1 MTNVPAPDAPGTP
14 PGAPAEQEAGTAS
27 AGLAAHPVAGPPPR
41 RTRGVLLVM
50 CGSVM
55 CVQSLVAAINLAIP
69 KLSASS
75 LHPSPTQ
82 LLWIV
87 DSYVIV
93 FAALLVPAGA
103 LGDRLG
109 RKGALLSGLGLFAAG
124 GAVSALAPSVALLLT
139 GRALSGA
146 GAALLMP
153 ASMSLLLH
161 GLPAGRRATAV
172 AIWGASQPVG
182 GVLGNAGGALI
193 LQYLPWRALFW
204 VYVPIAVVLLV
215 CAAYVAPRP
224 ARTPAALD
232 APGSAL
238 LVTGC
243 VALLFGIIEG
253 PARGWTSVAV
263 LAAFGTAVVVLTGFV
278 LVEMRT
284 EQPVLDPRL
293 FRVRPV
299 RSGTV
304 GVAAVFFGMF
314 ALFYVHAQFL
324 QYAKGFSPLQAGFGG
339 LPLAAGIVMA
349 TRIGLRWTDR
359 WGDRRTVCTGLLL
372 VGTGLLLLST
382 ATVTTPFSLITA
394 YTLVTALGNGLA
406 LPALSHAVVSGLPP
420 HRVGVGSGLN
430 SAAREFGSALGVA
443 VVGTA
448 IATGF
453 SARLP
458 TSITAAGTTPAEA
471 FTAAAR
477 TGAQARTVVAEAF
490 AHAVA
495 VGYRVCAGVLLMLT
509 VLVIA
514 GMRRTR
520 AADRAD
526 PARPVPSPGRDA
538 GNTPTTTMPP
548 PGGTSP

>member
-1 MTNVPAPDAPGTP
+1 MTKVPAPDGQEAAADPTGPSAPGV
-14 PGAPAEQEAGTAS
+14 S
-27 AGLAAHPVAGPPPR
+27 PR

-50 CGSVM
+50 CGAVM

-69 KLSASS
+69 KLSASD

-109 RKGALLSGLGLFAAG
+109 RKSALLCGLGLFAAG
-124 GAVSALAPSVALLLT
+124 AVASALAPSVALLLT
-139 GRALSGA
+139 GRALAGL

-161 GLPAGRRATAV
+161 GIPAGRRATAV

-204 VYVPIAVVLLV
+204 VYVPIALMLLV

-224 ARTPAALD
+224 ARTPTGLH

-253 PARGWTSVAV
+253 PARGWTSVGV
-263 LAAFGTAVVVLTGFV
+263 LGAFGVAAVVLTGFV
-278 LVEMRT
+278 LTELHT
-284 EQPVLDPRL
+284 EQPILDPRL

-299 RSGTV
+299 RSGTI

-314 ALFYVHAQFL
+314 ALFFVHAQFL
-324 QYAKGFSPLQAGFGG
+324 QYAKGFTPLQAGLGG
-339 LPLAAGIVMA
+339 LPLAAGIVVA

-359 WGDRRTVCTGLLL
+359 WGARWTVPTGLLL
-372 VGTGLLLLST
+372 VGAGLLVLST
-382 ATVTTPFSLITA
+382 ATVTTPFPLLTA

-453 SARLP
+453 SSRLP
-458 TSITAAGTTPAEA
+458 PSIGAAGTTPTEA
-471 FTAAAR
+471 FAAAAR
-477 TGAQARTVVAEAF
+477 TGTQARTAVAEAF

-495 VGYRVCAGVLLMLT
+495 VGYRVTAGVLLVLT
-509 VLVIA
+509 VVVA
-514 GMRRTR
+514 VGMRATR
-520 AADRAD
+520 ATDRAT
-526 PARPVPSPGRDA
+526 PALPVTSPRRQAERNPATAPPS
-538 GNTPTTTMPP
+538 
-548 PGGTSP
+548 GGTEA

>member
-1 MTNVPAPDAPGTP
+1 MTNIPAPDTP
-14 PGAPAEQEAGTAS
+14 DEQDTVRTA
-27 AGLAAHPVAGPPPR
+27 ADLAARRVPVTSPR

-50 CGSVM
+50 CGCVM
-55 CVQSLVAAINLAIP
+55 TVQSLVAAVNLAIP
-69 KLSASS
+69 KLSSSS
-75 LHPSPTQ
+75 LHPSPTG

-124 GAVSALAPSVALLLT
+124 GAVSALAANVAFLLA
-139 GRALSGA
+139 GRALAGT

-153 ASMSLLLH
+153 ASMSLLLQ
-161 GLPAGRRATAV
+161 GVPAGRRATAV
-172 AIWGASQPVG
+172 AVWGASQPVG

-204 VYVPIAVVLLV
+204 VYVPIAVVLLF
-215 CAAYVAPRP
+215 CAAYAAPRS
-224 ARTPAALD
+224 ARTPTGLD

-238 LVTGC
+238 LVTGS

-263 LAAFGTAVVVLTGFV
+263 LAAFAAAAVVLTGFA
-278 LVEMRT
+278 LT
-284 EQPVLDPRL
+284 ELHTGQPVLDPRL
-293 FRVRPV
+293 FRVRAV

-304 GVAAVFFGMF
+304 GVAAIFFGMF
-314 ALFYVHAQFL
+314 ALFYVNAQFL
-324 QYAKGFSPLQAGFGG
+324 QYVKDFSPLQAGLGG
-339 LPLAAGIVMA
+339 MPLAAGIVVA

-359 WGDRRTVCTGLLL
+359 WGARWTVSGGLLL
-372 VGTGLLLLST
+372 VAAGLLLLST
-382 ATVTTPFSLITA
+382 ATVTTPFSLLTA

-406 LPALSHAVVSGLPP
+406 LPALSHAVVTGLPP

-453 SARLP
+453 SSRLP
-458 TSITAAGTTPAEA
+458 ASLGATGTTPAEA
-471 FTAAAR
+471 FSAAR
-477 TGAQARTVVAEAF
+477 GAEARTAVAESF
-490 AHAVA
+490 SHAVA
-495 VGYRVCAGVLLMLT
+495 LGYRVTAGVLLLLT
-509 VLVIA
+509 VVVVA
-514 GMRRTR
+514 GMRRTHIR
-520 AADRAD
+520 K
-526 PARPVPSPGRDA
+526 
-538 GNTPTTTMPP
+538 TPTSMPTA
-548 PGGTSP
+548 GGTSP

>member
-1 MTNVPAPDAPGTP
+1 ML
-14 PGAPAEQEAGTAS
+14 TAS
-27 AGLAAHPVAGPPPR
+27 ADPAGQPGTGAPPR
-41 RTRGVLLVM
+41 ATRGVPLVM

-55 CVQSLVAAINLAIP
+55 GVQSLVAAINLAIP
-69 KLSASS
+69 KLSAGS

-109 RKGALLSGLGLFAAG
+109 RKGTLMCGLGLFAVGA
-124 GAVSALAPSVALLLT
+124 AVSALAPDVAVLLT
-139 GRALSGA
+139 GRALGGV

-161 GLPAGRRATAV
+161 SVPAGRRAAAV
-172 AIWGASQPVG
+172 AVWGASQAVG
-182 GVLGNAGGALI
+182 GVLGNSGGALI
-193 LQYLPWRALFW
+193 LQYLSWRALFW
-204 VYVPIAVVLLV
+204 VYVPVAAVLLA

-224 ARTPAALD
+224 ARVPTALD

-253 PARGWTSVAV
+253 PSRGWWSPAV

-278 LVEMRT
+278 LAELRT
-284 EQPVLDPRL
+284 EQPILDPRL
-293 FRVRPV
+293 FRLPPV

-314 ALFYVHAQFL
+314 ALFYVNAQFL
-324 QYAKGFSPLQAGFGG
+324 QYVKDFSPLQAGSGG
-339 LPLAAGIVMA
+339 LPLAAGIAVA

-359 WGDRRTVCTGLLL
+359 WGALRVVSTGLLL
-372 VGTGLLLLST
+372 VSAGLLVLST
-382 ATVTTPFSLITA
+382 ATVATPYSLLTA
-394 YTLVTALGNGLA
+394 YTLVTGLGTGLA

-453 SARLP
+453 ASRLP
-458 TSITAAGTTPAEA
+458 ASITAAGTTPAEA
-471 FTAAAR
+471 FAATAR
-477 TGAQARTVVAEAF
+477 TGAEARTAVAEAF
-490 AHAVA
+490 AHSVA
-495 VGYRVCAGVLLMLT
+495 VGYRVTAGVVLLLT
-509 VLVIA
+509 IVVVTGL
-514 GMRRTR
+514 RRTH
-520 AADRAD
+520 
-526 PARPVPSPGRDA
+526 A
-538 GNTPTTTMPP
+538 GKTPTTRPAT
-548 PGGTSP
+548 GRTSA

>member
-1 MTNVPAPDAPGTP
+1 M
-14 PGAPAEQEAGTAS
+14 AS
-27 AGLAAHPVAGPPPR
+27 VDLTAHPVADAPPR

-69 KLSASS
+69 KLSASG
-75 LHPSPTQ
+75 LNPSPTQ

-109 RKGALLSGLGLFAAG
+109 RKGTLLCGLGLFAAG
-124 GAVSALAPSVALLLT
+124 AAVSALAPDVALLLT
-139 GRALSGA
+139 GRALA
-146 GAALLMP
+146 GVSAALLMP

-161 GLPAGRRATAV
+161 GVPASRRAAAV
-172 AIWGASQPVG
+172 AIWSAAQPVG

-204 VYVPIAVVLLV
+204 VYVPIAVALLA
-215 CAAYVAPRP
+215 CAAYLAPRP
-224 ARTPAALD
+224 ARTPTGLD

-263 LAAFGTAVVVLTGFV
+263 LTAFGTAVVVLTGFT
-278 LVEMRT
+278 LTELRT

-293 FRVRPV
+293 FRLRPV

-314 ALFYVHAQFL
+314 ALFYVNAQFL
-324 QYAKGFSPLQAGFGG
+324 QYVKGFSPLQAGLGG
-339 LPLAAGIVMA
+339 LPLAAGIAVA
-349 TRIGLRWTDR
+349 TRIGLRRTDR
-359 WGDRRTVCTGLLL
+359 WGATRTVSTGLLL
-372 VGTGLLLLST
+372 ISGGLLLLST
-382 ATVTTPFSLITA
+382 ASTATSYALLTA

-406 LPALSHAVVSGLPP
+406 LPALSHAVVTGLPAN
-420 HRVGVGSGLN
+420 RVGVGSGLN

-453 SARLP
+453 SSRLP
-458 TSITAAGTTPAEA
+458 ASMGAAGTTPAEA
-471 FTAAAR
+471 IAAATR
-477 TGAQARTVVAEAF
+477 TGTEARAAVAEAF
-490 AHAVA
+490 SHSVA
-495 VGYRVCAGVLLMLT
+495 IGYRVTACVVLVLT
-509 VLVIA
+509 LVVIA

-520 AADRAD
+520 SAA
-526 PARPVPSPGRDA
+526 P
-538 GNTPTTTMPP
+538 
-548 PGGTSP
+548 

>member
-1 MTNVPAPDAPGTP
+1 MTNVPVPDAPGDA
-14 PGAPAEQEAGTAS
+14 PGAPGEQEAVTVA
-27 AGLAAHPVAGPPPR
+27 AGLAAHSVTEAPRR
-41 RTRGVLLVM
+41 RTRAVLLVM

-69 KLSASS
+69 ELSADS

-109 RKGALLSGLGLFAAG
+109 RKGTLLCGLGLFAAG
-124 GAVSALAPSVALLLT
+124 AAVSALAPDVALLLT
-139 GRALSGA
+139 GRVLSGA

-161 GLPAGRRATAV
+161 GVPAPRRAAAV
-172 AIWGASQPVG
+172 AVWSASQPVG
-182 GVLGNAGGALI
+182 GVLGNTGGAVI
-193 LQYLPWRALFW
+193 LQYLPWHALFW
-204 VYVPIAVVLLV
+204 VYVPIAVVLLA
-215 CAAYVAPRP
+215 CAAYLAPRP
-224 ARTPAALD
+224 RRVPTGLD
-232 APGSAL
+232 APGSVL

-263 LAAFGTAVVVLTGFV
+263 LAAFGTAVLVLTGFV
-278 LVEMRT
+278 LT
-284 EQPVLDPRL
+284 ELHTDQPVLDPRL
-293 FRVRPV
+293 FRLRPV

-314 ALFYVHAQFL
+314 ALFYVNAQYL
-324 QYAKGFSPLQAGFGG
+324 QYVKGFSPLQAGVGG
-339 LPLAAGIVMA
+339 LPLAGGIVVA

-359 WGDRRTVCTGLLL
+359 WGALWTVSGGLLL

-382 ATVTTPFSLITA
+382 ATVATPYSVLTA
-394 YTLVTALGNGLA
+394 YALVTALGNGLA
-406 LPALSHAVVSGLPP
+406 IPALSHAVVSGLPP
-420 HRVGVGSGLN
+420 HRVGVGSGLS
-430 SAAREFGSALGVA
+430 SAARELGSALGVA

-453 SARLP
+453 SSRLP
-458 TSITAAGTTPAEA
+458 ASLTAAGTTPAEA
-471 FTAAAR
+471 FAAAAQ
-477 TGAQARTVVAEAF
+477 TGAQARTAVAEAF
-490 AHAVA
+490 SHSVA
-495 VGYRVCAGVLLMLT
+495 IGYRITAGTLLVLT
-509 VLVIA
+509 VLVVA

-520 AADRAD
+520 AGE
-526 PARPVPSPGRDA
+526 PARKHQQPL
-538 GNTPTTTMPP
+538 PTT
-548 PGGTSP
+548 GKTSE

>member
-1 MTNVPAPDAPGTP
+1 M
-14 PGAPAEQEAGTAS
+14 TAS
-27 AGLAAHPVAGPPPR
+27 ADLPTDAVTSAPPGK
-41 RTRGVLLVM
+41 TRGVLPVM
-50 CGSVM
+50 CASVM
-55 CVQSLVAAINLAIP
+55 TVQSLVAAINLAIP

-75 LHPSPTQ
+75 LHPSPTG

-109 RKGALLSGLGLFAAG
+109 RKGALLSGLALFAAG
-124 GAVSALAPSVALLLT
+124 GAVSALAPDVAVLLT
-139 GRALSGA
+139 GRALAGA

-161 GLPAGRRATAV
+161 GVPAGRRAAAV
-172 AIWGASQPVG
+172 AVWGASQPVG
-182 GVLGNAGGALI
+182 GVLGNTGGALI

-204 VYVPIAVVLLV
+204 VYVPVAVILLV

-224 ARTPAALD
+224 ARTAAGLD
-232 APGSAL
+232 VPGSAL
-238 LVTGC
+238 LVTGS

-253 PARGWTSVAV
+253 PARGWTSVPG
-263 LAAFGTAVVVLTGFV
+263 LAAFAAAAVVLTGFV
-278 LVEMRT
+278 LTELRT
-284 EQPVLDPRL
+284 GQPVLDPRL
-293 FRVRPV
+293 FRVREV

-324 QYAKGFSPLQAGFGG
+324 QYAKGFSPLEAGFGG
-339 LPLAAGIVMA
+339 LPLATGIVVA
-349 TRIGLRWTDR
+349 TRLGLRLTDR
-359 WGDRRTVCTGLLL
+359 WGARWTVSTGLLL
-372 VGTGLLLLST
+372 VAAGLLLLST
-382 ATVTTPFSLITA
+382 ATGATPFSLLTA

-453 SARLP
+453 SSRLP
-458 TSITAAGTTPAEA
+458 SAVGAAGTTPAEA
-471 FTAAAR
+471 FAATARA
-477 TGAQARTVVAEAF
+477 GNQARAAVAEAF
-490 AHAVA
+490 SHAVA
-495 VGYRVCAGVLLMLT
+495 VGYRVTAGVLLLLT
-509 VLVIA
+509 LVVIA
-514 GMRRTR
+514 GMRRTHVSK
-520 AADRAD
+520 
-526 PARPVPSPGRDA
+526 PP
-538 GNTPTTTMPP
+538 TPMPKA
-548 PGGTSP
+548 GGTSP

>member
-1 MTNVPAPDAPGTP
+1 
-14 PGAPAEQEAGTAS
+14 
-27 AGLAAHPVAGPPPR
+27 
-41 RTRGVLLVM
+41 
-50 CGSVM
+50 M

-75 LHPSPTQ
+75 LHPSPTG

-109 RKGALLSGLGLFAAG
+109 RKGMLLSGLALFAAG
-124 GAVSALAPSVALLLT
+124 GAVSALAPDVAVLLT
-139 GRALSGA
+139 GRALAGT

-161 GLPAGRRATAV
+161 GVPAGRRATAV

-193 LQYLPWRALFW
+193 LQYLPWHALFW

-224 ARTPAALD
+224 ARTPTGLD

-238 LVTGC
+238 LVTGS

-263 LAAFGTAVVVLTGFV
+263 LAAFAAAAVLLTGFV
-278 LVEMRT
+278 LTELRT
-284 EQPVLDPRL
+284 GQPVLDPRI
-293 FRVRPV
+293 FRVRAV

-324 QYAKGFSPLQAGFGG
+324 QYVKGFSPLQAGFGG
-339 LPLAAGIVMA
+339 LPLAAGIVVA
-349 TRIGLRWTDR
+349 TRIGLRLTDR
-359 WGDRRTVCTGLLL
+359 WGDRWTVSTGLLL
-372 VGTGLLLLST
+372 VAAGLLLLST
-382 ATVTTPFSLITA
+382 ATVTTPFALFTA

-420 HRVGVGSGLN
+420 HRVGAGAGLN

-458 TSITAAGTTPAEA
+458 ASLGAAGTTPSEA
-471 FTAAAR
+471 FAAAR
-477 TGAQARTVVAEAF
+477 GAGARTAVAESF
-490 AHAVA
+490 SHAVA
-495 VGYRVCAGVLLMLT
+495 LGYRVTAGVVLLLA
-509 VLVIA
+509 VVVVA
-514 GMRRTR
+514 GMRHTHLSR
-520 AADRAD
+520 
-526 PARPVPSPGRDA
+526 
-538 GNTPTTTMPP
+538 TPTSMPTA
-548 PGGTSP
+548 GGAST